1 MTAAALRIAVCG
13 PGEASPEELTIAE
26 QIGYLV
32 GSRKAILICG
42 GLEGAMAA
50 ACRGAKRA
58 GGTTIGILPG
68 YDPAMANPWVDIP
81 ICTGMGQAR
90 NVIIVASAGAVIAAG
105 GGFGTLSEI
114 ALALRLGRPVVLAGG
129 WSQVLATPEVRQ
141 IVARARA
148 TLSHAATPE
157 EAVEQAIRL
166 HPPVNP

>member
-1 MTAAALRIAVCG
+1 MTAAALRIALCG
-13 PGEASPEELTIAE
+13 PGEATPDELAIAE
-26 QIGYLV
+26 QIGYFA
-32 GSRKAILICG
+32 GSRGAILICG

-114 ALALRLGRPVVLAGG
+114 ALALRLGRPVVLVGG
-129 WSQVLATPEVRQ
+129 WSQVLATPEARQ
-141 IVARARA
+141 IVTRARA
-148 TLSHAATPE
+148 SLVHATTPE
-157 EAVEQAIRL
+157 EAIEHAIRL
-166 HPPVNP
+166 HPSAQP